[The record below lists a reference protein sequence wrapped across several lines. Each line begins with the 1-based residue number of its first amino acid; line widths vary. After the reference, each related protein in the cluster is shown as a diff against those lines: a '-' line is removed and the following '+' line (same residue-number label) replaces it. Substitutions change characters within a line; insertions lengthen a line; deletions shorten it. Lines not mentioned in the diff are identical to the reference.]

1 MTTQRIYFRTPKS
14 IAGAA
19 LLAFGL
25 FVLVGNLDGAASQL
39 NCSLISP
46 TAEALGVFP
55 SLLLSVVSQA
65 LEFFFFFD
73 HQRFSRDFFQ
83 TLVSFWL
90 LLFVV
95 VGTLLFRAAFTP
107 KV

>member
-1 MTTQRIYFRTPKS
+1 MTTQRTYFQNPKS

-19 LLAFGL
+19 LLAL
-25 FVLVGNLDGAASQL
+25 SLLVLVGNLDGDASQW
-39 NCSLISP
+39 NCALTTP
-46 TAEALGVFP
+46 NAETLGVFP
-55 SLLLSVVSQA
+55 SVVLSAVSQA
-65 LEFFFFFD
+65 LEFFFFD
-73 HQRFSRDFFQ
+73 PQRFSRDFFQ

-95 VGTLLFRAAFTP
+95 VGALLFRAAFTP

>member
-1 MTTQRIYFRTPKS
+1 MTMQRTYFQNPKS

-19 LLAFGL
+19 LLAFSL
-25 FVLVGNLDGAASQL
+25 FVLVGNLDGDASQW
-39 NCSLISP
+39 NCPLTTP

-55 SLLLSVVSQA
+55 SLLLSAVSQA
-65 LEFFFFFD
+65 LELFFFD
-73 HQRFSRDFFQ
+73 HQRLSRDFFQ

-95 VGTLLFRAAFTP
+95 VGTLLFRAAFTT